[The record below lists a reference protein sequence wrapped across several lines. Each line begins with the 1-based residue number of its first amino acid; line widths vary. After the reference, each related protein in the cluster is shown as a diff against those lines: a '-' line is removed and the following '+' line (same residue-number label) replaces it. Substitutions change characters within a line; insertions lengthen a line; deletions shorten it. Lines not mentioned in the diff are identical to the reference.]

1 MSITAGAATTRN
13 SRGLNWR
20 ASRRI
25 SRRHVVGHGARG
37 AHAPA
42 ALALLAGLAQQLRQ
56 RFARALAR
64 HLHQA
69 QGREAAHLGLDAVAR
84 QLLAELGQH
93 GVLVLG
99 RAMSMKSTM
108 MMPPRLRSRS
118 WRAMACAASRLVL
131 KMVSSK
137 LRAPTKPPV
146 LTSMVVSASVWSTI
160 R

>member
-1 MSITAGAATTRN
+1 
-13 SRGLNWR
+13 
-20 ASRRI
+20 
-25 SRRHVVGHGARG
+25 
-37 AHAPA
+37 
-42 ALALLAGLAQQLRQ
+42 
-56 RFARALAR
+56 
-64 HLHQA
+64 
-69 QGREAAHLGLDAVAR
+69 
-84 QLLAELGQH
+84 
-93 GVLVLG
+93 VLVLG
-99 RAMSMKSTM
+99 RVMSMKSTM